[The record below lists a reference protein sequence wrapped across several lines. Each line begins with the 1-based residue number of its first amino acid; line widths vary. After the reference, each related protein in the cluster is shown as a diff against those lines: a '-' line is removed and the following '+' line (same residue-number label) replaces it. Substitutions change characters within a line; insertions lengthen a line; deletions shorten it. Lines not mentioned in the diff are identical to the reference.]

1 MDNSADLSTLEWST
15 PRPAAFTLAAG
26 GLILLVAAVLTASDP
41 VGVVLMGF
49 AALLLLGFAGY
60 ALWIRPRLAATTDD
74 PQPAITVRTLSGTH
88 TYPRDRIDRIRL
100 IDFRRIG
107 RRTGQLEF
115 DVLRDDAPSTAPAEG
130 LREDT
135 RLVVF
140 SRWDLGADL
149 GDVADDLR
157 RAGFVVEDQRK

>member
-1 MDNSADLSTLEWST
+1 MDNSADLSTHEWST
-15 PRPAAFTLAAG
+15 PRPAAFALG
-26 GLILLVAAVLTASDP
+26 GGGVILLVAAILTASDP

-60 ALWIRPRLAATTDD
+60 ALWIRPRLAVTTVDT
-74 PQPAITVRTLSGTH
+74 QPAITVRTLGGTH

-115 DVLRDDAPSTAPAEG
+115 DVLREDAPATPPTDD

-135 RLVVF
+135 RLMVF

>member
-1 MDNSADLSTLEWST
+1 MSTYEWST
-15 PRPAAFTLAAG
+15 PRPAAYTLAAG
-26 GLILLVAAVLTASDP
+26 GLILLVAAILTASDP
-41 VGVVLMGF
+41 VGLVLMGF
-49 AALLLLGFAGY
+49 AAVLLLAFAGY
-60 ALWIRPRLAATTDD
+60 ALWIRPRLAVSTVD
-74 PQPAITVRTLSGTH
+74 PQPTITFRTLGGTH

-115 DVLRDDAPSTAPAEG
+115 DVLRDDAPSMSSSDG

-149 GDVADDLR
+149 GDVVDALR
-157 RAGFVVEDQRK
+157 QAGFVVEDQRR